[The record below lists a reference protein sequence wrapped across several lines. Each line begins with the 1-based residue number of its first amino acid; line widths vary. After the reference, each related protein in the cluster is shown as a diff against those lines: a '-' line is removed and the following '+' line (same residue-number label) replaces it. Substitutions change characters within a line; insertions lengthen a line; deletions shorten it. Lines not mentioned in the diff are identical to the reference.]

1 MSMAIEWHD
10 LHTPN
15 SSASLYLRALR
26 TRTIRGK
33 TLPATG
39 LRCTLRVDRDHLAA
53 YRGLCRFPDDGH
65 LPATYPHVMAF
76 GLHLQLMT
84 APAFPFPL
92 LGMIH
97 LGNRIEVLR
106 PLGALDSLRFAVH
119 AEHLRP
125 HAKGG
130 TFDLVTEAED
140 GLGVIWRETSRML
153 VRGLRLDASA
163 DDAVTAHEAPSE
175 LRPLTRW
182 YADSD
187 IGRRYA
193 KVSGDYNPIHLSD
206 LSARLFGF
214 PTAIAHGMYS
224 LARTLAAVQDHLPT
238 SGYGVDVAFHKPVRL
253 PTEVILSTSELQPP
267 AGQLRLE
274 GHNGPVHL
282 EGRWF
287 GLT

>member
-1 MSMAIEWHD
+1 MAIEWHD
-10 LHTPN
+10 LHAPD
-15 SSASLYLRALR
+15 SAASLYLRALR
-26 TRTIRGK
+26 TRTIRGT
-33 TLPATG
+33 TLPTSG
-39 LRCTLRVDRDHLAA
+39 LRCTLRIDRDPLAA
-53 YRGLCRFPDDGH
+53 YRGLCRFPDEGH

-92 LGMIH
+92 LGMVH
-97 LGNRIEVLR
+97 LGNRLEVLR
-106 PLGALDSLRFAVH
+106 PLGGLDSLRFSVH

-163 DDAVTAHEAPSE
+163 DDTVAAPDGPAE
-175 LRPLTRW
+175 VKPLTRW
-182 YADSD
+182 YADGD

-193 KVSGDYNPIHLSD
+193 KVSGDYNPIHLSV

-224 LARTLAAVQDHLPT
+224 LARTLAALQSHLPRQ
-238 SGYGVDVAFHKPVRL
+238 GYGVDVAFRKPVRL
-253 PTEVILSTSELQPP
+253 PTEVILSTSDLHAP

-274 GHNGPVHL
+274 GHDGPLHL

-287 GLT
+287 ELT